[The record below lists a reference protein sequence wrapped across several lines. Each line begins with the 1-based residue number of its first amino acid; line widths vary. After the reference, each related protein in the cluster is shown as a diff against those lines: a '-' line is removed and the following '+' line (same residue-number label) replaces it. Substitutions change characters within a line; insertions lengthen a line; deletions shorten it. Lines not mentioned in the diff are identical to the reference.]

1 MSGAATGVLSANW
14 PNESAEPCYK
24 LSFRLESP
32 RTKGPSRMSTNEVT
46 LSINDHVAVVE
57 MHRPPMNFFDRDLL
71 AGIADAGE
79 EAQSAGARAIV
90 LCSEGRHFCAGLNLS
105 DGSGQ
110 VDPRDAASAVY
121 HQGMRIFAL
130 ELPVIAAVHGA
141 ALGGGLG
148 LACAADFRVASPET
162 RFEANFSRLGFH
174 HGFALSVTLP
184 RIVGN
189 QHAAFMLYS
198 GAEVRGEQAHRIGL
212 ADRIV
217 AHVDLRDQAIDL
229 AQEIAAAAPLA
240 VKSMRCTLRQDL
252 IAQLEKALEH
262 ELDEQVRLLRTEDFA
277 IGIQGARE
285 RQVPAFVGR

>member
-1 MSGAATGVLSANW
+1 
-14 PNESAEPCYK
+14 
-24 LSFRLESP
+24 
-32 RTKGPSRMSTNEVT
+32 MSTNEVT

-57 MHRPPMNFFDRDLL
+57 MHRPPANFLDRDLL

-110 VDPRDAASAVY
+110 VDPRDAAAAVY

-130 ELPVIAAVHGA
+130 ELPVIAAVQGA

-148 LACAADFRVASPET
+148 LACAADFRVVSPET

-217 AHVDLRDQAIDL
+217 AQVDLRDQAIDL

-240 VKSMRCTLRQDL
+240 VKSMRGTLRQDL

-262 ELDEQVRLLRTEDFA
+262 ELDEQVRLWRTEDFA

>member
-1 MSGAATGVLSANW
+1 MSGAATGVLSANGQ
-14 PNESAEPCYK
+14 NESAEPRYK

-32 RTKGPSRMSTNEVT
+32 RTKGPSRMSTNEVR
-46 LSINDHVAVVE
+46 LSIDDRVAVVE
-57 MHRPPMNFFDRDLL
+57 MRRPPANFLDRDLL

-79 EAQSAGARAIV
+79 KAQSAGARAIV

-110 VDPRDAASAVY
+110 VDPRNAAAAVY

-130 ELPVIAAVHGA
+130 ELPVIAAVQGA

-162 RFEANFSRLGFH
+162 RFEANFSQLGFH

-198 GAEVRGEQAHRIGL
+198 GAQVRGEQAHQMGM
-212 ADRIV
+212 ADRVV
-217 AHVDLRDQAIDL
+217 ADLDLRDQAIDL
-229 AQEIAAAAPLA
+229 AHEIAAAAPLA

-252 IAQLEKALEH
+252 LAQLEKALEH
-262 ELDEQVRLLRTEDFA
+262 ELDEQVRLWQTEDCA
-277 IGIQGARE
+277 IGIQSARE